1 MRALKIISDPK
12 AFQLI
17 GDETRRRMIYLLR
30 AKDYTVSQIA
40 AELDKTPQAIYHH
53 IAKMKEAGL
62 IEVAREERVDHFIET
77 YYQATAEVFQFS
89 HGKGDAKVSAKEA
102 EEALKALPRLVPV
115 KLDKKTID
123 KLVSTELQMD
133 SVGARPD
140 IEAKITDLED
150 VGFIAR
156 QSLGFLVRVSSM
168 TDEECDEYIG
178 LLRDFRETLKAAR
191 AAKADA

>member
-89 HGKGDAKVSAKEA
+89 HGNGDAKVSAKEA